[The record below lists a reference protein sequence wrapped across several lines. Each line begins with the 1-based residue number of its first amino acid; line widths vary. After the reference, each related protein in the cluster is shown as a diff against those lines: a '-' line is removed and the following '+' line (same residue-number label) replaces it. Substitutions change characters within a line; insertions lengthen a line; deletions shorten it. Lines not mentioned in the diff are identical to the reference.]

1 MISFRHKQDMH
12 PEFENRGYGKK
23 KTRAKPIR
31 VAYARGGRLTHF
43 NPSSVTSSSSLMLRN
58 WENTLLEDILS
69 LSTKYLNGVVG
80 MKGMKTLINLLTSIR
95 WAYLY
100 LFASYLKHFLLE
112 TYPCDAPVR
121 RWRCTR
127 TKWQCLL
134 YRRTK
139 LRRSTCQGILGPTG
153 KHKLPRQDGRWEAPV
168 GVTGAGSTSNST
180 QGEGL
185 GLERTL
191 IYALCLNKKISLSLN
206 IILCY
211 LL

>member
-1 MISFRHKQDMH
+1 
-12 PEFENRGYGKK
+12 
-23 KTRAKPIR
+23 
-31 VAYARGGRLTHF
+31 
-43 NPSSVTSSSSLMLRN
+43 
-58 WENTLLEDILS
+58 
-69 LSTKYLNGVVG
+69 

-185 GLERTL
+185 GLERTP

-211 LL
+211 LLSVHSFLLDLWTVTYLILPIKICTNFCIVSVLFSYVTLFI